1 MDLNTSREGNV
12 LVFEPEGRVD
22 GTNASEFEAAF
33 MERVNAGESNI
44 LVDFSGVDFI
54 SSAGLRVL
62 LMVAKELKAK
72 SGRIELCAMRDY
84 LKEVFEVSGFDA
96 IFAIHEARADAIASF
111 GAGKD

>member
-1 MDLNTSREGNV
+1 MQLNTSREGNV
-12 LVFEPEGRVD
+12 LVFEPEGRID

-33 MERVNAGESNI
+33 MESVNAGEGNI
-44 LVDFSGVDFI
+44 LVDFSAVDFI

-96 IFAIHEARADAIASF
+96 IFAIHEARTDALSSF
-111 GAGKD
+111 GADGG

>member
-1 MDLNTSREGNV
+1 MDLLTTSKENSV
-12 LVFEPEGRVD
+12 LVVQPSDRID
-22 GTNASEFEAAF
+22 GTNARDFEAEF
-33 MERVNAGESNI
+33 MQHIHAGEDRI

-72 SGRIELCAMRDY
+72 SGRIELCSMRAY

-96 IFAIHEARADAIASF
+96 IFPIHEARADGLAAFTDS
-111 GAGKD
+111 